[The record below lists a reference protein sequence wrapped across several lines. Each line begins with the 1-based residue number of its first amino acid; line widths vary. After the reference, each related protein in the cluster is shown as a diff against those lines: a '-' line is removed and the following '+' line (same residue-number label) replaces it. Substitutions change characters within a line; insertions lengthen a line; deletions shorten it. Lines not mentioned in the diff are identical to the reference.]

1 MRLPEPRGP
10 LSALVLH
17 QLATDAGVDSDA
29 ATALIDSSAPS
40 CDLLTDDDFQLTL
53 WTLYEL
59 AYRGFDDVDAEREW
73 DPDVLRVRRAL
84 ERRFEDELRMR
95 TAGHVRRAL
104 DGDDL
109 PTQLTGL
116 IDAMEGPRLTAFLQR
131 EASTE
136 QILDYMMQRSLYHL
150 KESDPHSFVLPRIDG
165 RAKVALAELQ
175 YDEYGAGRPDRLH
188 STLFGDAL
196 EGCGL
201 DRRYGAYVDQIPGHT
216 LAVNNVMSLFGLHR
230 RLRGACMGHL
240 AAFESTS
247 SVPCRRIAAGVER
260 VGLPDVVAEYFH
272 EHVEADAAHE
282 QVAVRDICASLVQD
296 EPALREDVLFGAA
309 ACLYLDAVAATALL
323 SGWTKGSSRTAEV
336 AGIAS

>member
-10 LSALVLH
+10 LSALVLR
-17 QLATDAGVDSDA
+17 QLSAGAGIESEAALEFVDSC
-29 ATALIDSSAPS
+29 SPS

-53 WTLYEL
+53 WVLYEL
-59 AYRGFDDVDAEREW
+59 AYRGFEDVDPDLEW
-73 DPDVLRVRRAL
+73 DPDALRVRGAL

-95 TAGHVRRAL
+95 TAGHVQQAMQ
-104 DGDDL
+104 GEDL
-109 PTQLTGL
+109 PTLLTKL
-116 IDAMEGPRLTAFLQR
+116 IGDMEGPRLTSFLQR

-136 QILDYMMQRSLYHL
+136 QILDYLMQRSLYHL

-188 STLFGDAL
+188 ATLFGDAL
-196 EGCGL
+196 EASGL

-247 SVPCRRIAAGVER
+247 SVPCRRIAAGIER
-260 VGLPDVVAEYFH
+260 VGLPSVVADYFH

-282 QVAVRDICASLVQD
+282 QIAVRNICGALVAA

-309 ACLYLDAVAATALL
+309 ACLYLDAVAASHLL
-323 SGWTKGSSRTAEV
+323 EGWTRACARSGGVEV
-336 AGIAS
+336 AS

>member
-10 LSALVLH
+10 LSALVLR
-17 QLATDAGVDSDA
+17 QLAGEAGVDSDA
-29 ATALIDSSAPS
+29 ALALVDSCTPS
-40 CDLLTDDDFQLTL
+40 CDLLTDDDVQLTL
-53 WTLYEL
+53 WVLYEL
-59 AYRGFDDVDAEREW
+59 AYRGFDGVDPDAEW
-73 DPDVLRVRRAL
+73 DADVLRVRGAL
-84 ERRFEDELRMR
+84 ESRFEDELRRR
-95 TAGHVRRAL
+95 TAGHVRGAMR
-104 DGDDL
+104 GDDL
-109 PTQLTGL
+109 PTQVTAL
-116 IDAMEGPRLTAFLQR
+116 IDAMEGPRLSSFLQR

-136 QILDYMMQRSLYHL
+136 QVLDYLMQRSLYHL

-175 YDEYGAGRPDRLH
+175 YDEYGAGRPERLH
-188 STLFGDAL
+188 ATMFGDAL
-196 EGCGL
+196 EASGL

-216 LAVNNVMSLFGLHR
+216 LAVNNLMSLFGLHR

-282 QVAVRDICASLVQD
+282 QIAVRDICGALVDD
-296 EPALREDVLFGAA
+296 EPSLREDVLFGVA
-309 ACLYLDAVAATALL
+309 ACLYLDAIAATHLL
-323 SGWTKGSSRTAEV
+323 RAWAEDSGRTAEV
-336 AGIAS
+336 AGVAS

>member
-10 LSALVLH
+10 LSALVLR
-17 QLATDAGVDSDA
+17 QLPAETGVDSDA
-29 ATALIDSSAPS
+29 ALALVDSCSPS

-53 WTLYEL
+53 WVLYEL
-59 AYRGFDDVDAEREW
+59 AYRGFDGVDPDLEW

-84 ERRFEDELRMR
+84 EHRFEDELRMR
-95 TAGHVRRAL
+95 TAGHVQQAME
-104 DGDDL
+104 GDDL
-109 PTQLTGL
+109 PTALTTL
-116 IDAMEGPRLTAFLQR
+116 IDGMEGPRLTGFLQR
-131 EASTE
+131 EATTE
-136 QILDYMMQRSLYHL
+136 QILDYLMQRSLYHL

-188 STLFGDAL
+188 ATMFGDAL

-240 AAFESTS
+240 AAFEWTS
-247 SVPCRRIAAGVER
+247 SVPCRRVAGGIER
-260 VGLPDVVAEYFH
+260 VGLPDVVAEYFY

-282 QVAVRDICASLVQD
+282 QIAVRDICGALVAD
-296 EPALREDVLFGAA
+296 EPGLREDVLFGAA
-309 ACLYLDAVAATALL
+309 ACLYLDALAATALL
-323 SGWTKGSSRTAEV
+323 HSWSDSDRAAEV
-336 AGIAS
+336 AGVAS